1 MSTDA
6 AIDNMH
12 NTQTIECFYELG
24 GGSQNTTSK
33 FVSMAFPIDE
43 KIFILVRCYEG
54 EPCVELKRYVV
65 EDDGFISLDSKV
77 GCRLSRTGYD
87 QLVACSG
94 DMLATLEDYSKMEI
108 KTFFI
113 QTDVIA
119 EVFSS
124 VLLSTDCPPVY
135 DFEANPLRMIQ
146 LTQWQFDKLVEPKTV
161 IAINKALDILD
172 FE

>member
-6 AIDNMH
+6 AIDMH
-12 NTQTIECFYELG
+12 NTQTIECFYNLG
-24 GGSQNTTSK
+24 TGSDNTGSK
-33 FVSMAFPIDE
+33 FESMAYPIDE
-43 KIFILVRCYEG
+43 KIFINVRCYEG

-94 DMLATLEDYSKMEI
+94 DMLATLEDYSKIEV

-113 QTDVIA
+113 QDDVMA